1 MKEAM
6 KEANLPEPEFHT
18 DGMFTVVF
26 KRKNNS
32 DTDGTVNDTV
42 NGTVN
47 ANEQSVLNL
56 IRKEEG
62 LNATEIS
69 KRILKSVRT
78 TKRYL
83 KSLNNKKLIDLKEHR
98 KLEDIILKNFN
109 NT

>member
-83 KSLNNKKLIDLKEHR
+83 KIFKQ
-98 KLEDIILKNFN
+98 
-109 NT
+109 